1 MFNSAAILGV
11 GTDLISQ
18 DRIGAVIQRHGE
30 RFPQRILASDELAIY
45 QTHSSPINYL
55 TKAFAAKEALAKAL
69 GTGIALGVTFH
80 DFSILRNA
88 NGAPEVVVRGRAK
101 GLMDERSAHAK
112 LLISLSDE
120 GDWVQAFAVLSS

>member
-55 TKAFAAKEALAKAL
+55 TKAFALAKAL